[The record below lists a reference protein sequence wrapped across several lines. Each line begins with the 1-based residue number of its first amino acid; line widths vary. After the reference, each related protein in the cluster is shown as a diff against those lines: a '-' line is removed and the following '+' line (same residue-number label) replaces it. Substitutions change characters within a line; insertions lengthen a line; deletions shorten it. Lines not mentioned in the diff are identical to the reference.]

1 MTSLGRMINPY
12 GISHNTSS
20 GNNTNDSNNTNGG
33 NDNSNEKLSY
43 WNQISVIIV
52 ITTFVWQ
59 SRCENYVSILVSAL
73 VVGQILFDKDMILV
87 DLYRFGLK
95 WLFYNLPFHIITKM
109 RDRMLEICRR
119 QYILRNYF
127 RFDYVLGR
135 YVFGDSGEKFVPHFT
150 DKFIYPIYEKCPFI
164 ISRDWI
170 LEIEQPDP
178 LPTLLLK
185 ALIYYTVDIASRLI
199 LLLLGHL
206 PLALKGV
213 VLFFTAIQQISKLC
227 TVTKDVIYERVQ
239 GIFRSKRCVK
249 SREKMLLKLL
259 DFATLTKYICTF
271 SLEKLTV
278 FKDSVESN
286 AEKIIESSKSL
297 FSTYGKRTF
306 TFIWTTM
313 KISLARRLNETKA
326 ISSKFQRKKK
336 EESDVTECK
345 QQNKIKISVKPDLFY
360 HACYHG
366 HADLVKQL
374 LVHYKSDFIISDFE
388 ESSGFTAFHLACAGG
403 HTTVVEQLLQEFDV
417 CNFLQNRDGITG
429 LEVAIQMSQIH
440 VVNAILESISRQD
453 MR

>member
-1 MTSLGRMINPY
+1 MTFFG
-12 GISHNTSS
+12 
-20 GNNTNDSNNTNGG
+20 
-33 NDNSNEKLSY
+33 
-43 WNQISVIIV
+43 
-52 ITTFVWQ
+52 
-59 SRCENYVSILVSAL
+59 
-73 VVGQILFDKDMILV
+73 V
-87 DLYRFGLK
+87 DVYRFGLN
-95 WLFYNLPFHIITKM
+95 WLFYNVPFHIITKM

-150 DKFIYPIYEKCPFI
+150 DKFIYPIYEKFPYI

-185 ALIYYTVDIASRLI
+185 ALIYYTVDIVSRLI
-199 LLLLGHL
+199 LLLLDHL
-206 PLALKGV
+206 TLALKGV
-213 VLFFTAIQQISKLC
+213 VLFFSAIRQIAKLC
-227 TVTKDVIYERVQ
+227 TATKDVIYERVQ

-249 SREKMLLKLL
+249 SREKMMLKLL
-259 DFATLTKYICTF
+259 DFATFTKYICKF
-271 SLEKLTV
+271 SLEKFAL
-278 FKDSVESN
+278 FKNYVESN
-286 AEKIIESSKSL
+286 AETIIESSKSL
-297 FSTYGKRTF
+297 FSTYGKRTS
-306 TFIWTTM
+306 TFVLTTV
-313 KISLARRLNETKA
+313 KISLTRLPNETKP

-336 EESDVTECK
+336 EESDLTECK
-345 QQNKIKISVKPDLFY
+345 RSIGNFSKIAVKPDLFY

-374 LVHYKSDFIISDFE
+374 LVHYKSDFLISDFE
-388 ESSGFTAFHLACAGG
+388 ENSGFTAFHLACAGG
-403 HTTVVEQLLQEFDV
+403 HTTIVEQLLQEFDV
-417 CNFLQNRDGITG
+417 CNFLQNRDGISG